1 MMVFRSVGA
10 GGQNL
15 PEDVQDVQKLINRS
29 IALLG
34 LPILSVDGAVG
45 PLTQAAITAFQL
57 AHGGVGDGMMRIAV
71 SEEPVFPG
79 PEPIELTQGQ
89 ADGATIAEACKAA
102 REDCQAQAGCQPGTL
117 KMDKKCICWKGGA
130 AGGYTCTV
138 GCGCS
143 APIA

>member
-1 MMVFRSVGA
+1 MVFRSVGA

-15 PEDVQDVQKLINRS
+15 PEDVQDVQRLINRN
-29 IALLG
+29 IALIG
-34 LPILSVDGAVG
+34 LPPLAVDGAAG
-45 PLTQAAITAFQL
+45 PLTLAAITAFQL

-71 SEEPVFPG
+71 GEEPMPG
-79 PEPIELTQGQ
+79 PEPLELSQGQ

-130 AGGYTCTV
+130 AGGFTCTV

-143 APIA
+143 TPIV